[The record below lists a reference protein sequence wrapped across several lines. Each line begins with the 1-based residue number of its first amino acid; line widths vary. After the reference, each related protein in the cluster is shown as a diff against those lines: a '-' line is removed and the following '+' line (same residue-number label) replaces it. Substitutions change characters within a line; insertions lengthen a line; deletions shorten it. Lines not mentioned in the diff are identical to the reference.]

1 MRILLA
7 AAAAMALAGCSTD
20 PRPLVPDTAQG
31 PASYVCYNSA
41 TSTPEEVRAI
51 AERQCA
57 KSGLGVAGVIGQG
70 FVPLRCG
77 VLTPSVAAFQC
88 GYASTWLAPLPPLQA
103 PGAPAEPA
111 PAQ

>member
-1 MRILLA
+1 MKVFLA
-7 AAAAMALAGCSTD
+7 AAAVLALAGCSSD

-41 TSTPEEVRAI
+41 TSSPEDVRAI

-57 KSGLGVAGVIGQG
+57 KSGLGVAGLIGQT
-70 FVPLRCG
+70 FTPFRCG

-88 GYASTWLAPLPPLQA
+88 GS
-103 PGAPAEPA
+103 GALR
-111 PAQ
+111 

>member
-1 MRILLA
+1 MKKLLA
-7 AAAAMALAGCSTD
+7 AAAAMILAGCSTD

-51 AERQCA
+51 AQRQCA
-57 KSGLGVAGVIGQG
+57 KSGLGVAGIIGQG

-77 VLTPSVAAFQC
+77 ILTPAVAAFQC
-88 GYASTWLAPLPPLQA
+88 GQAASTWPAPPA
-103 PGAPAEPA
+103 PVQGPAEPA